1 MGNLTNYMHM
11 TLSGGN
17 TVIQL
22 SSQGGFSS
30 GFNAGAIDQTIVL
43 QGVDLTG
50 AGTRTDLQIIQDLLA
65 RNKLVVDGTP

>member
-1 MGNLTNYMHM
+1 MHM

-22 SSQGGFSS
+22 SSAGGFAS

-43 QGVDLTG
+43 QGVDLTS
-50 AGTRTDLQIIQDLLA
+50 AGTRTDLQIIQDLLT
-65 RNKLVVDGTP
+65 RSKLVVDGGP